1 MNPHK
6 GSSFESYMVEDMKQ
20 DLEDLAN
27 FVLLIIHLLD
37 LDPRWTIEHEDERMK
52 QRLARAIRAVS
63 EKAVEVVLKRPAPPA
78 EPLSESSSA
87 PSHTSETL
95 QIRRKAPPPQS

>member
-1 MNPHK
+1 MT
-6 GSSFESYMVEDMKQ
+6 ESEK

-37 LDPRWTIEHEDERMK
+37 LDPRWTIEHEDDRMK
-52 QRLARAIRAVS
+52 ERLARAIRAVS

-78 EPLSESSSA
+78 EPKG
-87 PSHTSETL
+87 
-95 QIRRKAPPPQS
+95 Q